1 MLYWANNGE
10 ALLTGAWWWFV
21 PPGLCL
27 GLLGA
32 AFALMNFAVDEVTNP
47 RLRAGAAP

>member
-1 MLYWANNGE
+1 
-10 ALLTGAWWWFV
+10 
-21 PPGLCL
+21 L